1 MSLWQNIYF
10 KKPFNVPIILIDV
23 FECGLQACLY
33 KSRSKDYWLKGLSR
47 VEGHTDCIRFRKNSI
62 L

>member
-47 VEGHTDCIRFRKNSI
+47 VEGHTDCIR
-62 L
+62 